1 METYTEQVIGLV
13 LGFSDMRGSYSRQGV
28 SRASL
33 PVRTLRQR
41 VRLTLLCI
49 TPLICPDTD
58 TKQYDGMLTADMSA
72 ELYAV

>member
-41 VRLTLLCI
+41 VRLT
-49 TPLICPDTD
+49 CPDTD